1 MLTQKLGGKMSG
13 TKGTLYFIGEWDVFT
28 GEQSPYIKIG
38 IVKNEREVKSREKD
52 HKTGNPRRLD
62 SLKDIQAPNVQF
74 LETYLHNTLA
84 NFRVSSGEW
93 FLLDSQQ
100 LNAQMQ
106 HAEQLAQEL
115 ADNLTAME
123 AAGLL
128 SKLEHRSGTS
138 KPTDE
143 LLKKHHRL
151 VSVQEELKTLKKQE
165 KQVKELLVEKFS
177 GLEEWAHLFKTGDR
191 KESASFDVAA
201 FKKAHGEL
209 YAKFSVPKT
218 SWTNELATPEKPLET
233 IYPVDLDID
242 VIKDKPIE
250 LHQKFLEIW
259 TAKAQLNWEETL
271 LEASLISACSE
282 SVELEG
288 VLTWVEKTRNTF
300 DKAAMLSENPEFED
314 EFTKVSEA
322 KITYSPA
329 EWASYKI

>member
-1 MLTQKLGGKMSG
+1 MAG

-28 GEQSPYIKIG
+28 GEQSPYTKIG
-38 IVKNEREVKSREKD
+38 IVKDEREVKSREKD

-84 NFRVSSGEW
+84 KFRVGSGEW
-93 FLLDSQQ
+93 FQLDSQQ
-100 LNAQMQ
+100 LKTQMQ

-115 ADNLTAME
+115 AINLTAME

-138 KPTDE
+138 KTTDE

-165 KQVKELLVEKFS
+165 RQVKDVLVDNFS
-177 GLEEWAHLFKTGDR
+177 GLEEWSALFKTGDR
-191 KESASFDVAA
+191 KESETFDAAA
-201 FKKAHGEL
+201 FKKAHPEL
-209 YAKFSVPKT
+209 HAKFVFPKT
-218 SWTNELATPEKPLET
+218 SWSHEIAAPEAQLEA
-233 IYPVDLDID
+233 IGSVDLDIEA
-242 VIKDKPIE
+242 IKDHPIE

-259 TAKAQLNWEETL
+259 AAKAQLNWEETL

-288 VLTWVEKTRNTF
+288 VLSWVEKTRNTF
-300 DKAAMLSENPEFED
+300 DKAAMLSEHPEFEE
-314 EFTKVSEA
+314 EFMKVSEA